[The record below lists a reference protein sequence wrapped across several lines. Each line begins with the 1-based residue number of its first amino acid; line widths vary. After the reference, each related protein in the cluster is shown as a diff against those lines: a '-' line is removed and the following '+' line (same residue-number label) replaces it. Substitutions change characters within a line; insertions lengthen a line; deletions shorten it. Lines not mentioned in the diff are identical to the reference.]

1 MLNSEILHIND
12 IIVEDRFRVEMGDI
26 KLLADSIKEFGL
38 IQPIVV
44 GDECSDPN
52 GPRPKLIAG
61 GRRLAAMK
69 SLGFQEL
76 RHGDHWV
83 HRAENELTEVG
94 KYRFRAMELEENV
107 KRKEMT
113 WPEQVRAKKELLDLM
128 QKIHG
133 VPLKGKPRNSDG
145 DGGSGF
151 SLRKLAAMLGESVG
165 TVQRDLLI
173 ATAVDTLPVLAKAPT
188 KESAF
193 RQTSI
198 LVAIHGMRQKAK
210 QAPPSVQNWTLYE
223 GSFKDHSKA
232 VADGT
237 VDLVYTDLPFGV
249 DLSKMSKHDAG
260 TVQYADDRNSV
271 VRDLEFL
278 ASESFR
284 VLHDNRYAIFFF
296 GFNYYPELVAALTKA
311 GFSVN
316 LVPIVWY
323 KHTNSTENPNTRY
336 GNAYDPALVC
346 TKGSPVFLRPGHQ
359 NVVDLAPV
367 SGTNK
372 LQIAQQPVTL
382 VERFILDMVAAGS
395 TVLDWCAG
403 SGTTGEAALKNK
415 CKAILFE
422 REAAAC
428 QLIKARLGAFKV
440 TP

>member
-1 MLNSEILHIND
+1 MLNTEVIKIED

-38 IQPIVV
+38 IQPIVL
-44 GDECSDPN
+44 GDDVTGPN

-61 GRRLAAMK
+61 GRRLAALR
-69 SLGFQEL
+69 SLKFDEL
-76 RHGDHWV
+76 KHGDHWV
-83 HRAENELTEVG
+83 HRNENEATEVG

-113 WPEQVRAKKELLDLM
+113 WPEQVRAKKELLELM

-133 VPLKGKPRNSDG
+133 VPLQGRPRSSDT
-145 DGGSGF
+145 DGGQGF
-151 SLRKLAAMLGESVG
+151 SVRKLAAMLGESVG
-165 TVQRDLLI
+165 TVHRDLAI
-173 ATAVDTLPVLAKAPT
+173 AVAIDTLPQLSKAPT
-188 KESAF
+188 KESAW
-193 RQTSI
+193 RQTGI
-198 LVAIHGMRQKAK
+198 LVAVHHMQQAAKA
-210 QAPPSVQNWTLYE
+210 APQQVKDWTLYE
-223 GSFKDHSKA
+223 GDFKGSSKT

-249 DLSKMSKHDAG
+249 ELSKMSKHDSG
-260 TVQYADDRNSV
+260 SVQYSDNRDSI

-296 GFNYYPELVAALTKA
+296 GFNYYTELVAALTKA

-316 LVPIVWY
+316 LVPLVWY

-346 TKGSPVFLRPGHQ
+346 MKGSPVFLRPGHQ
-359 NVVDLAPV
+359 NVIDLPPV
-367 SGTNK
+367 SSGTK
-372 LQIAQQPVTL
+372 LQIAQQPVAL
-382 VERFILDMVAAGS
+382 VERFILDMVTPGS
-395 TVLDWCAG
+395 TILDFCAG
-403 SGTTGEAALKNK
+403 SGTTGEAALRQK
-415 CKAILFE
+415 CKVILFE
-422 REAAAC
+422 REPSAC
-428 QLIKARLGAFKV
+428 TLIKARLSSLKV